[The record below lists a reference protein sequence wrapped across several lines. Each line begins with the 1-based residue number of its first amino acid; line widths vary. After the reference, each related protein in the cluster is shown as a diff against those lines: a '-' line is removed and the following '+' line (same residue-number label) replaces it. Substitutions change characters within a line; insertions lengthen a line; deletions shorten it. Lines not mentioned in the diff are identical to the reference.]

1 MPHRL
6 ERDPYSNS
14 PPSPASSDTS
24 VSSNTHA
31 TPPRGPQRD
40 FIHPRPVQSLPPLR
54 AFLRNEG
61 IDTDIEPPQ
70 QCLVRATHEV
80 AREEARRRAI
90 RAAPTRFSPLLGYE
104 SRNAPSLAEHRTIQP
119 LDEVYMPGYNR
130 RLAFSALVDGNRRN
144 RDFRESSP
152 YQKVVRRSM
161 PSSSI
166 ASGDDC
172 HARKT
177 LSSLRPCGSR
187 VGTVEER
194 MSREVETFAPS
205 PPLPTPF
212 TLRDETISPILPSRK
227 RPRSAYFDEQ
237 SDDEDSE
244 RDGSVRLCTSDV
256 PGTGKDQSPVQ
267 SDPDDDGLSD
277 SETPPETGDEKERR
291 DPPPRTKGKPSRKP
305 RAEKSLEKGPER
317 EYFSPAG
324 VKLEVV
330 ELPVKYDTREW
341 LKHVE
346 QCPDG
351 SRAPWCCTW
360 QTMKNGKRVPC
371 NYSSKK
377 HLVKRHIE
385 ATHLCIKR
393 FQCTWCQKTFTQR
406 SNVAGCHL
414 NTHTGAS
421 PHGCDFCD
429 DSFKDP
435 SKRHKHMLRIHG
447 YRPGESRKKF
457 RSEES
462 AQSQSVHESL
472 SPWKVGA
479 ASEC

>member
-6 ERDPYSNS
+6 ECDPYSNS

-24 VSSNTHA
+24 VSSNTHL

-40 FIHPRPVQSLPPLR
+40 FIYPRPVQSLPPLR

-61 IDTDIEPPQ
+61 IDTDIEPRQ

-80 AREEARRRAI
+80 AREDARRRAI
-90 RAAPTRFSPLLGYE
+90 RAAPTRPLLGYE
-104 SRNAPSLAEHRTIQP
+104 YRNVASLAEHQTIQP
-119 LDEVYMPGYNR
+119 MDEVYRPGY
-130 RLAFSALVDGNRRN
+130 NRRN

-152 YQKVVRRSM
+152 YQKVVRRSIQ
-161 PSSSI
+161 SSSS

-177 LSSLRPCGSR
+177 FSSLRPCGSR

-194 MSREVETFAPS
+194 MSREVETFVPP

-212 TLRDETISPILPSRK
+212 TLRDETISPIPSRK
-227 RPRSAYFDEQ
+227 RPRPAYFDEQ
-237 SDDEDSE
+237 LDDEDSE
-244 RDGSVRLCTSDV
+244 RDGSERLCTSDV
-256 PGTGKDQSPVQ
+256 PGTGKYQPPVQ
-267 SDPDDDGLSD
+267 SDPDDDGMSD
-277 SETPPETGDEKERR
+277 SETRETSDEKELR
-291 DPPPRTKGKPSRKP
+291 DPPRRTTGKTSRKP
-305 RAEKSLEKGPER
+305 RAEKGLEKGPDR
-317 EYFSPAG
+317 EYFSPTG
-324 VKLEVV
+324 VKLEVI

-393 FQCTWCQKTFTQR
+393 FQCTWCEKTFTQR

-429 DSFKDP
+429 DRFKDP
-435 SKRHKHMLRIHG
+435 SKRHKHMLRSHG

-462 AQSQSVHESL
+462 AQSQSAHESL
-472 SPWKVGA
+472 VPWKVGA
-479 ASEC
+479 TSEG